1 MPRNP
6 HKRPCQV
13 PGCKA
18 WARHGERLC
27 ASHLSSRAIGGDV
40 ARVLPLLRLTA
51 SGGAALGGRPS
62 PDQAAPASQGLAGS
76 PDGEALATS
85 SGVPTASAVSSAAD
99 LAVIDQELRQL
110 LEARALFMD
119 WLRDL
124 RADEDPARPA
134 VTPTQFLRAWSDS
147 ATRVVQLLRARAE
160 LRGDEGGALGALLDS
175 VYDELDA
182 LLATAPA
189 APEPADGHHPQ

>member
-1 MPRNP
+1 
-6 HKRPCQV
+6 V

-27 ASHLSSRAIGGDV
+27 ASHLASRAIGGDV

-51 SGGAALGGRPS
+51 SGA
-62 PDQAAPASQGLAGS
+62 
-76 PDGEALATS
+76 
-85 SGVPTASAVSSAAD
+85 AAD
-99 LAVIDQELRQL
+99 SDLALIDQELRQL

-124 RADEDPARPA
+124 RAEEDPARPA

-147 ATRVVQLLRARAE
+147 ATRVVQLLRARAA

-182 LLATAPA
+182 LLSTAPA

>member
-6 HKRPCQV
+6 HKQPCQV

-18 WARHGERLC
+18 WAQHGQRLC
-27 ASHLSSRAIGGDV
+27 ASHLTSRAIGGDP

-51 SGGAALGGRPS
+51 GEVPGSGAHGA
-62 PDQAAPASQGLAGS
+62 
-76 PDGEALATS
+76 
-85 SGVPTASAVSSAAD
+85 TAIRSSATVAPD
-99 LAVIDQELRQL
+99 SGAPVGSDVAVIDEELRQL
-110 LEARALFMD
+110 LAARALFMD

-147 ATRVVQLLRARAE
+147 ATRVAQLLQARAA
-160 LRGDEGGALGALLDS
+160 LRGEKGGA
-175 VYDELDA
+175 LDA
-182 LLATAPA
+182 LLESVYDDLDALLQA
-189 APEPADGHHPQ
+189 APGAPEAADGDASH